1 MGSKYVLYNAQKRVK
16 SPRQHAALKRVP
28 NTRPRGRLRQGSFFV
43 VSIGPGQQPRLEG
56 GAWSRLPSLGTRSHR
71 GSARRFT
78 PSPSP
83 TLFRHSSRSPP
94 LPHHVTAA
102 RTRGLFFPSV
112 QPQRAGAW
120 EPIHSN
126 CVTMSPGAQRL
137 RELPGSDRA
146 AIAPEGGCA
155 SLGFPYPRPV
165 PTTGQPPTL
174 RPHAGS

>member
-1 MGSKYVLYNAQKRVK
+1 MKQVTKTGP
-16 SPRQHAALKRVP
+16 PRSTWP
-28 NTRPRGRLRQGSFFV
+28 GFFFV
-43 VSIGPGQQPRLEG
+43 VLIGPGQQHRLG
-56 GAWSRLPSLGTRSHR
+56 GGDWSRLPSLGTRSHR

-102 RTRGLFFPSV
+102 RTRGLFFPSAL
-112 QPQRAGAW
+112 PQRAGAS

-137 RELPGSDRA
+137 RELPSSDRA
-146 AIAPEGGCA
+146 ATAPEGGCA
-155 SLGFPYPRPV
+155 SLGSPIPGRSPPRANPRPSAHTRGV
-165 PTTGQPPTL
+165 EVKL
-174 RPHAGS
+174 S